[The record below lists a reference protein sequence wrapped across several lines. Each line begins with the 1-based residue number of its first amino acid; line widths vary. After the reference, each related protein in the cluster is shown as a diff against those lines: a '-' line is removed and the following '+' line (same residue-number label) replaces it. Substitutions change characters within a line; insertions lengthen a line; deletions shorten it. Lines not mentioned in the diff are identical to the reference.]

1 MRMKNSEGGFSNFRE
16 ITKEEKQLFEE
27 TLKNYVGVGHRP
39 LAVATQVVS
48 GTNYAF
54 LCEAKIIHPETIPY
68 NDIVVIYQ
76 PLEGKPILKEIKEI
90 EIL

>member
-1 MRMKNSEGGFSNFRE
+1 MKNLAGGFSNFRE

-27 TLKNYVGVGHRP
+27 TLKNYDGVGHKP
-39 LAVATQVVS
+39 LAIATQVVS

-54 LCEAKIIHPETIPY
+54 LCEAKIISPEAIPY

-76 PLEGKPILKEIKEI
+76 PLKGEPFLIQIRNV

>member
-1 MRMKNSEGGFSNFRE
+1 MRMKNSAGSFSNFRE
-16 ITKEEKQLFEE
+16 ITKEENQLFEE
-27 TLKNYVGVGHRP
+27 TLKNYVGVGRKP
-39 LAVATQVVS
+39 LAIATQVVN

-54 LCEAKIIHPETIPY
+54 LCEAKIVYPEAIPY

-76 PLEGKPILKEIKEI
+76 PREGKPILKEIKEI